1 MQMDNSISKLAKLIK
16 SAEKPVFFTG
26 AGVSTDSGIPD
37 FRSPDKG
44 LWRATSAQ
52 EFLFIDDF
60 KREPEKFYDFAL
72 KYFKDLLKAEPN
84 TCHYFIAEIQKNAE
98 ESFVIT
104 QNIDNLHQKAG
115 SDNVI
120 ELHGNF
126 ARSYCINCMHEIN
139 TTKVFNM
146 LEKGMNPPECP
157 LCKGLLKPDIT
168 FFGESLPEDALEKAV
183 SVSENADLFIV
194 LGSSLV
200 VNPAA
205 LVPGYAKKGG
215 AKVIILNRDET
226 PYDSIADIVIHDKLS
241 NIINNIKEVY
251 DG

>member
-1 MQMDNSISKLAKLIK
+1 MDKQIHTLAKLIR
-16 SAEKPVFFTG
+16 SAKKPVFFTG

-44 LWRATSAQ
+44 LWRSTSAQ
-52 EFLFIDDF
+52 ELMFIDNF
-60 KREPEKFYDFAL
+60 KRNPEHFYDFAL
-72 KYFKDLLKAEPN
+72 KYFKDLLNAKPN
-84 TCHYFIAEIQKNAE
+84 ISHYFIAEIQKTVQ
-98 ESFVIT
+98 ESYVIT

-115 SDNVI
+115 SHNVI

-126 ARSYCINCMHEIN
+126 ANSYCLNCNQEIK

-146 LEKGMNPPECP
+146 LEKGINPPKCP
-157 LCKGLLKPDIT
+157 ICEGLIKPDVV
-168 FFGESLPEDALEKAV
+168 FFGEFLPEDALEKAV

-205 LVPGYAKKGG
+205 LMPGYAKKGG
-215 AKVIILNRDET
+215 ASVVILNRYET
-226 PYDSIADIVIHDKLS
+226 PYDSVADIVIHDKLS
-241 NIINNIKEVY
+241 NIIRDIKRVFYE
-251 DG
+251 